1 MTNPRPEGLGLV
13 VIELLSK
20 CYLLGGYVE
29 CVNHY
34 AINVDG
40 CNDVVASSG
49 VANYT
54 LEVRG

>member
-13 VIELLSK
+13 VIELLSSF
-20 CYLLGGYVE
+20 YLLGGYVE
-29 CVNHY
+29 RANHY

-40 CNDVVASSG
+40 SYDVVASSCE
-49 VANYT
+49 ANYT